1 LIRYNIYYKFPRPK
15 TNNLKFLKTKERF
28 MAYVITKLCLD
39 CKDIA
44 CTQVCPVDCIYEYTG
59 SDETIPKAMLL
70 IDPDECIDC
79 NACVPECPWE
89 AIFEEDLVPDIFKDD
104 IELNARIVGKERIV
118 PVRNPDDPI
127 PTHEEVV
134 ANKEKWNYKP

>member
-1 LIRYNIYYKFPRPK
+1 
-15 TNNLKFLKTKERF
+15 
-28 MAYVITKLCLD
+28 MAYTITQLCAD

-59 SDETIPKAMLL
+59 DDPSIPKNMLL

-89 AIFEEDLVPDIFKDD
+89 AIFENEEVPDVFQED
-104 IELNARIVGKERIV
+104 IELNAKIMGQQRIV
-118 PVRNPDDPI
+118 PERPADMTT
-127 PTHEEVV
+127 PTTEEVK
-134 ANKEKWNYKP
+134 ANKEKNSYSD

>member
-1 LIRYNIYYKFPRPK
+1 
-15 TNNLKFLKTKERF
+15 

-44 CTQVCPVDCIYEYTG
+44 CTQVCPVDCIYEYKG
-59 SDETIPKAMLL
+59 DDPTISKNQLL

-89 AIFEEDLVPDIFKDD
+89 AIFAEEEVPDIFQED
-104 IELNARIVGKERIV
+104 IGMNARIVGKLRFV
-118 PVRNPDDPI
+118 PKRDAEKKL
-127 PTHEEVV
+127 PTPEEVK
-134 ANKEKWNYKP
+134 ANKVKWGYND

>member
-1 LIRYNIYYKFPRPK
+1 
-15 TNNLKFLKTKERF
+15 
-28 MAYVITKLCLD
+28 MAYVITKLCMD

-44 CTQVCPVDCIYEYTG
+44 CTQVCPVDCIYQYDGE
-59 SDETIPKAMLL
+59 DPEIPKNMLL

-104 IELNARIVGKERIV
+104 ISLNARIVDKERFV
-118 PVRNPDDPI
+118 PQRDESLAI
-127 PTHEEVV
+127 PSPEEVE
-134 ANKEKWNYKP
+134 ANKKKWGYES

>member
-1 LIRYNIYYKFPRPK
+1 
-15 TNNLKFLKTKERF
+15 
-28 MAYVITKLCLD
+28 MAFTITQLCAD

-59 SDETIPKAMLL
+59 DDPSIPKNMLL

-89 AIFEEDLVPDIFKDD
+89 AIFENEEVPDLFQAD
-104 IELNARIVGKERIV
+104 IELNAKIMDQPRIV
-118 PVRNPDDPI
+118 PERPADMTNPTP
-127 PTHEEVV
+127 EEVQT
-134 ANKEKWNYKP
+134 NKEKYGYAD

>member
-1 LIRYNIYYKFPRPK
+1 
-15 TNNLKFLKTKERF
+15 

-44 CTQVCPVDCIYEYTG
+44 CTQVCPVDCIYEYG
-59 SDETIPKAMLL
+59 GEDPTIPKNQLL

-89 AIFEEDLVPDIFKDD
+89 AIFAEEEVPGIFQEDISM
-104 IELNARIVGKERIV
+104 NARIVGKPRFV
-118 PVRNPDDPI
+118 PGRDPDTKL
-127 PTHEEVV
+127 PTPEEVK
-134 ANKEKWNYKP
+134 ANKIKWNYND

>member
-1 LIRYNIYYKFPRPK
+1 
-15 TNNLKFLKTKERF
+15 
-28 MAYVITKLCLD
+28 MAYTITKLCLD

-59 SDETIPKAMLL
+59 DDETIPKTMLL

-89 AIFEEDLVPDIFKDD
+89 AIFENDLVPDIFKDD
-104 IELNARIVGKERIV
+104 IELNAKIVGQPRIV
-118 PVRNPDDPI
+118 PTRPEGPP
-127 PTHEEVV
+127 PTTEEV
-134 ANKEKWNYKP
+134 AENKKKWGYE

>member
-1 LIRYNIYYKFPRPK
+1 
-15 TNNLKFLKTKERF
+15 
-28 MAYVITKLCLD
+28 MAYIITKLCLD

-59 SDETIPKAMLL
+59 DDESIPKNMLL

-89 AIFEEDLVPDIFKDD
+89 AIFEEDLVPEIFKDD
-104 IELNARIVGKERIV
+104 IELNAKIMGVDRVV

-127 PTHEEVV
+127 PTTEEVKE
-134 ANKEKWNYKP
+134 NKKKWGYES

>member
-1 LIRYNIYYKFPRPK
+1 
-15 TNNLKFLKTKERF
+15 
-28 MAYVITKLCLD
+28 MAYVITKLCLN

-59 SDETIPKAMLL
+59 KDPTIPKGMLL

-89 AIFEEDLVPDIFKDD
+89 AIFEEEMVPDIFEED
-104 IELNARIVGKERIV
+104 IELNARIVGKARVV
-118 PVRNPDDPI
+118 PQR
-127 PTHEEVV
+127 EEGKPVPSPEEGEE
-134 ANKEKWNYKP
+134 NKKKWGYSG